1 MIPDVNSSDDEWQT
15 VQVDGVEPNNIII
28 KVITNI
34 PHFNVVCL
42 SVVVNPEVYNKL
54 L

>member
-1 MIPDVNSSDDEWQT
+1 MIPDVNSSDNKWQT

-34 PHFNVVCL
+34 FHFDVVSL
-42 SVVVNPEVYNKL
+42 SVVVDPEV
-54 L
+54 